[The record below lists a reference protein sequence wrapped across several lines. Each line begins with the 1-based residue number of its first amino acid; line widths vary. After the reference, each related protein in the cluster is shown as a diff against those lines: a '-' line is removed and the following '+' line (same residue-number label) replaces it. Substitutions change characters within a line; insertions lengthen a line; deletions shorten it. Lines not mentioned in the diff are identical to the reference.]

1 MLDGFRCGPRVGY
14 HAGMTEPKLNVAGGG
29 SSQAAGSAA
38 GVALGTMR
46 LDELLSA
53 LSAKT
58 PAPGGGAV
66 VPAVGAIA
74 CALAGMV
81 VSYSIGKKD
90 LAEHQAT
97 LLSAQQ
103 KLVRGRELLLKLADE
118 DAAAYAMV
126 NALQK
131 LPMDDARR
139 VREYPAAAEACA
151 GVPRFVLAACV
162 DLLDLC
168 VSLSGISNKHLK
180 SDLDIACVLL
190 EACCRCG
197 VVNVKVN
204 LPLIEDSVVRQRV
217 LDECRA
223 LSVRAAG
230 LLSRGV
236 V

>member
-1 MLDGFRCGPRVGY
+1 
-14 HAGMTEPKLNVAGGG
+14 MTEPKLNVAAGG
-29 SSQAAGSAA
+29 SSQGGTVAGA
-38 GVALGTMR
+38 GAGAVLPLGTMK
-46 LDELLSA
+46 LDELLGA

-90 LAEHQAT
+90 LAGHQAE

-103 KLVRGRELLLKLADE
+103 RLVRGRELLLKLADE
-118 DAAAYAMV
+118 DAAAYALV

-131 LPMDDARR
+131 LAMDDARR

-168 VSLSGISNKHLK
+168 VGLSGISNKHLK

-204 LPLIEDSVVRQRV
+204 LPLIEDEDSRRRV
-217 LDECRA
+217 TDECEA
-223 LSVRAAG
+223 MIERAAG
-230 LLSRGV
+230 LLSRGLA
-236 V
+236 